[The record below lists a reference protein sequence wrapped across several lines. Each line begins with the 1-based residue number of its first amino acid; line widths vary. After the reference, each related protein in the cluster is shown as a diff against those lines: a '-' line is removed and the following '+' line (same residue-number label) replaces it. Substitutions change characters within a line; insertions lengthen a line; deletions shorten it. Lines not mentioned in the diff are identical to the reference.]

1 MITLQLERLY
11 LNTPYF
17 VWRNEDGDLF
27 FKKTKK
33 KELRFRLFLRW
44 FNTYEHRDLYV
55 IRTLGVRILRDCHR
69 MS

>member
-17 VWRNEDGDLF
+17 VWRDEDGDLF

-33 KELRFRLFLRW
+33 KNSVFGFFSDGL
-44 FNTYEHRDLYV
+44 
-55 IRTLGVRILRDCHR
+55 TL
-69 MS
+69 MSIVTCMLSAR

>member
-33 KELRFRLFLRW
+33 
-44 FNTYEHRDLYV
+44 
-55 IRTLGVRILRDCHR
+55 RTPFSAFSPMV
-69 MS
+69 